1 MNPLPERH
9 VAVLRELRKLWPEDR
24 LLVIGAAAVACQIGL
39 TWRGT
44 VDLDLSIAT
53 GLAGY
58 AGKLQ
63 GLGWRRERGA
73 SQRWTTR
80 KGDPVDVIPGAPA
93 LVRRGALSWPE
104 GGVAMS
110 LVGFRLAYADSV
122 PVALSP
128 RTKARVASLRSLVV
142 LKMAAYLDR
151 PWERE
156 TDLGDMAHM
165 LSRFLPDE
173 AAERWSDGVVGLG
186 LDYEDVGP
194 FLLGE
199 QIGGLVDRAER
210 RLVRRFLEALHDPDD
225 RLATLARM
233 SLMAPPGWRA
243 PERLGHRWLAFRR
256 GFESGPPA
264 RPKEGSPRRT
274 RAGACRVRGRPG
286 NMRKLRTTVEGQ

>member
-9 VAVLRELRKLWPEDR
+9 VAALRELRTLWPEDR

-39 TWRGT
+39 SWRGT

-53 GLAGY
+53 GIAEY
-58 AGKLQ
+58 ARKLE

-73 SQRWTTR
+73 TQRWTTT
-80 KGDPVDVIPGAPA
+80 KGDPVDVVPGAPA
-93 LVRRGALSWPE
+93 LVRGGVLFWPE
-104 GGVAMS
+104 GGVSMS
-110 LVGFRLAYADSV
+110 LVGFRLAFTDAV
-122 PVALSP
+122 PVAISP
-128 RTKARVASLRSLVV
+128 RMRVRVASLRSLVV

-156 TDLGDMAHM
+156 SDLGDMAHM

-173 AAERWSDGVVGLG
+173 SPERWSDEVVGLG

-194 FLLGE
+194 YLLGE
-199 QIGGLVDRAER
+199 QIGASADRAER
-210 RLVRRFLEALHDPDD
+210 RLVRRFLDALLDPED

-233 SLMAPPGWRA
+233 TITAPPGWRE

-256 GFESGPPA
+256 GFESVPPA
-264 RPKEGSPRRT
+264 HPKARSSRRT
-274 RAGACRVRGRPG
+274 PAGA
-286 NMRKLRTTVEGQ
+286 